1 MRRASHK
8 EREREREKS
17 ASALHSFS
25 ESSDKF
31 LQRRWQARL
40 AVALYLNAC
49 GNKSRVSASATRRVY
64 SAIFPVTRGSGR
76 HQGLFQISLY
86 RRINRIVCIFR
97 RPAPIPNAVAYYFG
111 LSLSWQPGKIQ
122 FSTARPSEYL
132 FSSLFS
138 SSLLSTPRVN
148 VRGGREP
155 IRSVL
160 GPRRPPPPRFDFN

>member
-40 AVALYLNAC
+40 AAALYLNAY

-111 LSLSWQPGKIQ
+111 LSIYLGNRGKFNFPRLARLNISSPLSSP
-122 FSTARPSEYL
+122 
-132 FSSLFS
+132 
-138 SSLLSTPRVN
+138 LLSSP
-148 VRGGREP
+148 
-155 IRSVL
+155 L
-160 GPRRPPPPRFDFN
+160 LA

>member
-40 AVALYLNAC
+40 AAALYLNAC

-64 SAIFPVTRGSGR
+64 SAIFTRGSGP
-76 HQGLFQISLY
+76 HQRLFQISLY
-86 RRINRIVCIFR
+86 PRINRIACIFR

-111 LSLSWQPGKIQ
+111 LSIYLGNRGK
-122 FSTARPSEYL
+122 FNFPRLARL
-132 FSSLFS
+132 NISSPLS
-138 SSLLSTPRVN
+138 SSLLSSPF
-148 VRGGREP
+148 
-155 IRSVL
+155 L
-160 GPRRPPPPRFDFN
+160 A